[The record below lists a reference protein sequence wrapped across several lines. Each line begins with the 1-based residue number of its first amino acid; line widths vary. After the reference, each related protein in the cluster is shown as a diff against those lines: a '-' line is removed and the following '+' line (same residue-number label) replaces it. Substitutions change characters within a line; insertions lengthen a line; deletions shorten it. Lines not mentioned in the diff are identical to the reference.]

1 MAQSMVPPPVSV
13 NDGSF
18 GSSMMAPRDSSTFS
32 PLAVDT
38 EFLHC
43 FDDLQQLYNMQQ
55 IEDPV
60 MELSQDWLGYL
71 GTGSDFVAP
80 AYQMSGY

>member
-1 MAQSMVPPPVSV
+1 MAQLMMPQPVDV
-13 NDGSF
+13 NNSNF
-18 GSSMMAPRDSSTFS
+18 GNALITPRTSATFS

-55 IEDPV
+55 IEDPI
-60 MELSQDWLGYL
+60 MELSQDWLGNL
-71 GTGSDFVAP
+71 GTN
-80 AYQMSGY
+80 SGFPESSY

>member
-1 MAQSMVPPPVSV
+1 MAQPMIPRSINV
-13 NDGSF
+13 NNGTF
-18 GSSMMAPRDSSTFS
+18 GNTLITPCDPTMFS

-55 IEDPV
+55 IEDPI
-60 MELSQDWLGYL
+60 MELSQDWLGNL
-71 GTGSDFVAP
+71 GTD
-80 AYQMSGY
+80 SGFPESSY

>member
-1 MAQSMVPPPVSV
+1 
-13 NDGSF
+13 
-18 GSSMMAPRDSSTFS
+18 
-32 PLAVDT
+32 VDT

-55 IEDPV
+55 IEDPI

-71 GTGSDFVAP
+71 GNGSEFSDPSYHMTG
-80 AYQMSGY
+80 YQ